1 LKKLVVFDLDGTL
14 AESKSPLDA
23 EMAAL
28 LHDLLGI
35 VKVAV
40 ISGGDWPQ
48 FEKQL
53 LYNLPHDELLVDLSL
68 LPTCGTKFF
77 QYSGRWTKLYSE
89 DFTADEKEKI
99 VSSLTKAVAVAGF
112 EVETSWGEV
121 IEDRGSQITFSALGQ
136 QAPLEEKNK
145 WDLDFAK
152 RKKIKAILDNSV
164 PEFSVRMGGSTSI
177 DVTKP
182 GIDKAYG
189 IKKLRDVLAISMAEM
204 IFIGDALF
212 AGGNDY
218 PVEAAGVVCIAV
230 RGPAETKLVTRA
242 IVACLS
248 TEQSQGSV
256 NKEVV
261 TEVADRGAKHLAA
274 GGAHLRG

>member
-1 LKKLVVFDLDGTL
+1 MKKLIVFDLDGTL
-14 AESKSPLDA
+14 AESKSSLDT
-23 EMAAL
+23 EMSAL

-48 FEKQL
+48 FERQL
-53 LYNLPHDELLVDLSL
+53 LSDLPHDERLVNLSI
-68 LPTCGTKFF
+68 LPTCGTKFY
-77 QYSGRWTKLYSE
+77 QYAGDWKKIYSE

-99 VSSLTKAVAVAGF
+99 VSSLKKAIELAGF
-112 EVETSWGEV
+112 KVEKVWGEV

-136 QAPLEEKNK
+136 QAPLEEKDK
-145 WDLDFAK
+145 WDPDFSK
-152 RKKIKAILDNSV
+152 RKKIKAILDTFI

-189 IKKLRDVLAISMAEM
+189 IRKLRDTLGIAIQEM

-212 AGGNDY
+212 PGGNDY
-218 PVEAAGVVCIAV
+218 PAEQAGVVSIRV
-230 RGPAETKLVTRA
+230 RDPNESKRVIEA
-242 IVACLS
+242 IIACL
-248 TEQSQGSV
+248 
-256 NKEVV
+256 N
-261 TEVADRGAKHLAA
+261 GAQ
-274 GGAHLRG
+274 